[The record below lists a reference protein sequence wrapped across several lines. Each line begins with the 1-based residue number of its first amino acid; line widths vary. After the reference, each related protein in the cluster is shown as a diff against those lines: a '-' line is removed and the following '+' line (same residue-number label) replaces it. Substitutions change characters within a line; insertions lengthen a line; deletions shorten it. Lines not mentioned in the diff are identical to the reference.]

1 MKLRLLSEWLSIRA
15 WKHVCI
21 MPLDIES
28 CVATRYT
35 AAARSLIIINELDE
49 LYGGEQKQ
57 SLGPARKTI
66 AHNESCVSVV
76 N

>member
-1 MKLRLLSEWLSIRA
+1 
-15 WKHVCI
+15 